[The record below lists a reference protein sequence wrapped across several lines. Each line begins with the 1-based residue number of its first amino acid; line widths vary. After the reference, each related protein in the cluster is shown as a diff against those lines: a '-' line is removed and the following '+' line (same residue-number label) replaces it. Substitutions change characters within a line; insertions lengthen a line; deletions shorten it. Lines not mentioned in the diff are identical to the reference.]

1 MDERESGNTEE
12 RLARAMTILNFAL
25 LEDAV
30 YVMTDTLV
38 TTDGT
43 DPCFFTTK
51 VHVVPHLN
59 GLVAGTG
66 ALGFIL
72 AWSRHLLGGLLSV
85 DIAHADEF
93 VPGILRG
100 LRNTMPEEFE
110 GERTATIYH
119 FGYDEADRRFVG
131 FAYRSTDDFESEP
144 LAYGV
149 GTKPAFVIEM
159 QGNLGW
165 PDDFIDICEAQK
177 LADEATPPG
186 ARVGVGGYLVSYEMN
201 VERMA
206 EGEDFV
212 RTLVTRPHKF
222 ADCDTAYATALSS
235 IWEAQE
241 RQADGL

>member
-1 MDERESGNTEE
+1 
-12 RLARAMTILNFAL
+12 MTILNFAL

-43 DPCFFTTK
+43 DPYFFTTK

-59 GLVAGTG
+59 ALIAGTG

-72 AWSRHLLGGLLSV
+72 AWSHHLLGGLLAV

-93 VPGILRG
+93 VPDILRS
-100 LRNTMPEEFE
+100 LRDAMPHEFA

-144 LAYGV
+144 LPYGF
-149 GTKPAFVIEM
+149 GTKPAHVIETE
-159 QGNLGW
+159 GNLGW
-165 PDDFIDICEAQK
+165 PDDFITICEAQK
-177 LADEATPPG
+177 LADEAAPVME
-186 ARVGVGGYLVSYEMN
+186 RVGIGGYLVSYEMN
-201 VERMA
+201 VERSSD
-206 EGEDFV
+206 GEDNV
-212 RTLVTRPHKF
+212 RTFVTRSHKF
-222 ADCDTAYATALSS
+222 PDCDTAYATALANL
-235 IWEAQE
+235 WDAQE
-241 RQADGL
+241 QGDE